1 MSSPAAGNDGAL
13 DDCLWV
19 VRDANYNVTAIFDNS
34 GNVVERYIHDPFGQV
49 TVLTASW
56 AVRSVSAYAWL
67 HLHQGGR
74 FDPTTGLYHFRHR
87 DYSPTLGRWTTN
99 DPIGFQ
105 AGDVNLYR
113 SVGNSPTNST
123 DPSGLI
129 APLLLIIVGG
139 AAGAGFLFSGYAAVE
154 SYRATGTPFS
164 REIWGAA
171 GKGLRIGGQ
180 ANVNALATAG
190 RSMITLGAW
199 SEPWEVWS
207 VDPEDRRYYDGS
219 FLASRFG
226 WELLATAG
234 VGRLTQA
241 PGRMG
246 RWGRY
251 VLYWDA
257 AQNTVQVGRGSWD
270 ICNNGLDWGNGLQ
283 VSAGLLGLGGNYT
296 TWRRLRGNVPNQVLF
311 HQIPEELP
319 LFDPRGTLGAAK
331 AWTIKGH
338 LKAAQLPIRGK
349 IRYVPPE
356 GYTPG
361 RPLPRGPN
369 GGYLDRFGNEWLKG
383 PSRTPGQPFEWDV
396 QIGKDATPG
405 FRALSKDG
413 RHVNVSLDG
422 EVTH

>member
-1 MSSPAAGNDGAL
+1 M
-13 DDCLWV
+13 
-19 VRDANYNVTAIFDNS
+19 
-34 GNVVERYIHDPFGQV
+34 
-49 TVLTASW
+49 
-56 AVRSVSAYAWL
+56 
-67 HLHQGGR
+67 
-74 FDPTTGLYHFRHR
+74 
-87 DYSPTLGRWTTN
+87 
-99 DPIGFQ
+99 
-105 AGDVNLYR
+105 
-113 SVGNSPTNST
+113 
-123 DPSGLI
+123 
-129 APLLLIIVGG
+129 
-139 AAGAGFLFSGYAAVE
+139 
-154 SYRATGTPFS
+154 
-164 REIWGAA
+164 
-171 GKGLRIGGQ
+171 
-180 ANVNALATAG
+180 
-190 RSMITLGAW
+190 
-199 SEPWEVWS
+199 
-207 VDPEDRRYYDGS
+207 
-219 FLASRFG
+219 
-226 WELLATAG
+226 
-234 VGRLTQA
+234 
-241 PGRMG
+241 
-246 RWGRY
+246 
-251 VLYWDA
+251 
-257 AQNTVQVGRGSWD
+257 QVGRGGWD
-270 ICNNGLDWGNGLQ
+270 LHENGPTWANGLQ